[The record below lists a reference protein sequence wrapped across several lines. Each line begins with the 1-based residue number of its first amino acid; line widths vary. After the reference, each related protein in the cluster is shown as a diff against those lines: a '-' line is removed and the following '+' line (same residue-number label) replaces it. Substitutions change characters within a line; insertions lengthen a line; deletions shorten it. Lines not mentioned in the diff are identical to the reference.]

1 MKQYTVTF
9 VVRAVINRPED
20 VDDVEFPNLLDSP
33 DDYNIISTTEP
44 EILDVETITEHDS
57 L

>member
-9 VVRAVINRPED
+9 VVRAVINRS
-20 VDDVEFPNLLDSP
+20 DDEELPNPLDSP
-33 DDYNIISTTEP
+33 EYTIISATEP

>member
-9 VVRAVINRPED
+9 VVRAVINRP
-20 VDDVEFPNLLDSP
+20 DDEELPNPIDCP
-33 DDYNIISTTEP
+33 DYNIISATEP
-44 EILDVETITEHDS
+44 EILDIETITEHDS

>member
-9 VVRAVINRPED
+9 VVRAVINLPED
-20 VDDVEFPNLLDSP
+20 VDDVEFPNPIDSP
-33 DDYNIISTTEP
+33 DDYNMVYASEP

>member
-9 VVRAVINRPED
+9 VVRAVINLPED
-20 VDDVEFPNLLDSP
+20 VDDVEFPNPLDSP
-33 DDYNIISTTEP
+33 DDYNMVYASEP
-44 EILDVETITEHDS
+44 EILDIETITEHDS

>member
-9 VVRAVINRPED
+9 VVRAVINRS
-20 VDDVEFPNLLDSP
+20 DDEEELPNPLDCP
-33 DDYNIISTTEP
+33 DYNIISATEP
-44 EILDVETITEHDS
+44 EVLDVETITEHDS

>member
-9 VVRAVINRPED
+9 VVRAVIN
-20 VDDVEFPNLLDSP
+20 LP
-33 DDYNIISTTEP
+33 DDDEELPNPLDNPDYSMLYASEP

>member
-9 VVRAVINRPED
+9 VVRAVINLPED
-20 VDDVEFPNLLDSP
+20 VDEVEFPNPLDSP
-33 DDYNIISTTEP
+33 DYNIISATEP